1 MEALFLQIVNVGIMA
16 GWIVLAVLL
25 LRLCLKKAP
34 RWITCLLW
42 GLVALRLI
50 LPVSLESALSLIP
63 SEQTVPS
70 DITTMETPSIHT
82 GVTVIDRPLNEML
95 QTVVPTPPAQPSL
108 PSTDPAPSTPPSG
121 QEDQSQ
127 TAHALIET
135 AVTVG
140 AWVWLAGVVGMV
152 LYGLFSIWQVRRRV
166 LDAVHLR
173 ENIWQSD
180 RIATP
185 FILGVFR
192 PRIYLPYQ
200 LGENTVE
207 QVLFHEQAH
216 LHRRDHWIKPFSFF
230 LLSVYWFNPLLWVA
244 YILLCRD
251 IEVACDQRVLLQLP
265 EQEHKQYAFALL
277 ECGAQRRTIAA
288 CPLAFGEVGVKQR
301 IKNVLHYR
309 KPLLWVVIASLLVC
323 SVAAVCL
330 LTVPESD
337 LVVLDSQEVEPDHER
352 CFYGSDTD
360 GSIIPGGLEWL
371 WDHAENPRD
380 KGKSDI
386 PLVLTRSET
395 ELNEL
400 IDAMSDPQWGVDMRD
415 WFELDKYD
423 ESYFEQNAI
432 VSLFISCNTN
442 YYDYTVTLE
451 QTNKGL
457 RYVIRT
463 SGHGNSLFGGPPDR
477 CQYLLLFEVPRDTAK
492 QTKDYMTLLGD
503 STLQESVDGVVQPL
517 GNIDLDGD
525 GTEETLQIWHDG
537 ISLDTTDVL
546 VYEADG
552 TLVLNETVF
561 NDYYSQCYLIPQDD
575 GSAKLLFVES
585 EEDINDGSK
594 SFGVVTY
601 KNGVRTLEAQEYFY
615 IPNILTNADGFISY
629 ANNLSAYLKDA
640 VLLYEMENGTLYYD
654 DGLGDTRRYQPL
666 CWLDAYRKSDDDTP
680 QDMLENVV
688 SSLQDEAVTAFE
700 VDLNQNGQ
708 KETLTLVTYLS
719 NTALKRA
726 LLLRDEEGRIGNSF
740 SIHTYFYD
748 SALNQDTVA
757 VYLVRESRKKERLL
771 MVANYGKDDC
781 YAAYLTKN
789 GTESF
794 LPDNNTENYGRQL
807 DEVLQNSATLLF
819 TVNAQGELTFAKTQM
834 FTYRPSTFSRTY
846 RVEVEV
852 DTDSFGA
859 ERVSTLSVWNKRRTK
874 LQQKFVFADFAYDA
888 YEYLVSTGRALYKQD
903 VTFDGC
909 EELLIEVA
917 NSARYVDFAVFRW
930 DAREKQFVWLATPL
944 RNPAIDMEN
953 QAVRTHTSGDQIS
966 SYSIW
971 SYDESQQDFVC
982 THSLYFER
990 NEQTTG
996 NEDAMRLFVSENG
1009 KETELLVPGEPYA
1022 LDKAHPQMAPFY
1034 EDGSLW
1040 DLDSDI
1046 WNRYFFQSISDE
1058 NQSAESQND
1067 ESQSD
1072 ESQSDES
1079 QNDESQN
1086 DESQRDES
1094 QSDESQES
1102 DKTNSNRQPSDD
1114 ASDGDEAVSGSI
1126 ANDNPNEDTI
1136 DAINVADVVDRSKEE
1151 AISTLEEQGF
1161 NVVVLEEYHYS
1172 VEKGVI
1178 ISQSPDANTLQ
1189 LPGSNIII
1197 YVSKGWQTATVTY
1210 DACGGDVSPSK
1221 ETYKLT
1227 DPYGSLPVPTRIGYT
1242 FTGWYTE
1249 EFDGTQITESTKIT
1263 DPSAYTLYA
1272 HWDANTYVVSF
1283 DSNGGSEAPAHRN
1296 VTFGSAYGDLGTVS
1310 KEGFDFQGWFTAAE
1324 GGTKVTNDSL
1334 VARAKNHTLFAQWD
1348 IAIYEYTILYRSCNG
1363 TDLGSMTVSFQ
1374 HGTTNTITPP
1384 DFNGYQT
1391 PLGRVIR
1398 CDTTSERTITFV
1410 YDPYEEGYAKTV
1422 DRGVWYA
1429 EGDKDILRY
1438 EVKVQCQN
1446 RTENSVEIRFTWTNF
1461 IIAYQTYLYR
1471 QNFSVYIDGNYV
1483 GDYWI
1488 GPHRFLQPNIT
1499 GSGTSPNWITVP
1511 LSTTEQH
1518 EITFEGDFWDSNV
1531 KGRWSG
1537 TFTVPAY

>member
-1 MEALFLQIVNVGIMA
+1 MEALFLQILNVGIMA

-42 GLVALRLI
+42 GLVALRLV
-50 LPVSLESALSLIP
+50 LPVSLESAFSLIP
-63 SEQTVPS
+63 SEQTVPN
-70 DITTMETPSIHT
+70 DIATMETPSIHT

-95 QTVVPTPPAQPSL
+95 QTVVPTLPAADSV
-108 PSTDPAPSTPPSG
+108 PSTPPSG
-121 QEDQSQ
+121 EAGGTKNDFSTLETVV
-127 TAHALIET
+127 TAGSWIWL
-135 AVTVG
+135 VG
-140 AWVWLAGVVGMV
+140 VASMA

-166 LDAVHLR
+166 LDAVYLK

-185 FILGVFR
+185 FILGIFR
-192 PRIYLPYQ
+192 PRIYLPYR
-200 LGENTVE
+200 LGENTIE
-207 QVLFHEQAH
+207 QVLFHERAH
-216 LHRRDHWIKPFSFF
+216 LRRRDHWIKPFSFF
-230 LLSVYWFNPLLWVA
+230 LLAVYWFNPLLWVA

-251 IEVACDQRVLLQLP
+251 IEVACDQRVLRQLP
-265 EQEHKQYAFALL
+265 PHEHKQYAFALL
-277 ECGAQRRTIAA
+277 ECGVQRRTIAA

-337 LVVLDSQEVEPDHER
+337 LVVLNSREVEPDHER

-360 GSIIPGGLEWL
+360 GSIVPGGLEWL

-492 QTKDYMTLLGD
+492 QTKDYKTLLGD
-503 STLQESVDGVVQPL
+503 SILQESVDGVVQPL

-525 GTEETLQIWHDG
+525 GTEEILQIWHDG

-561 NDYYSQCYLIPQDD
+561 NHYYSQCYLLPQDD

-640 VLLYEMENGTLYYD
+640 VLLYEMENGTLYYGD
-654 DGLGDTRRYQPL
+654 DLGDTPRYQPL
-666 CWLDAYRKSDDDTP
+666 RWLDAYRKSDDDTP

-688 SSLQDEAVTAFE
+688 SSLQDETVTALE
-700 VDLNQNGQ
+700 VDLNQNGR

-726 LLLRDEEGRIGNSF
+726 LLLRDDEGRIGNSF

-794 LPDNNTENYGRQL
+794 LSDNNTESYGRQL

-819 TVNAQGELTFAKTQM
+819 TVNAQGELTLAKTQM
-834 FTYRPSTFSRTY
+834 FTYRPSTFSRSY

-852 DTDSFGA
+852 ETDTFGA

-930 DAREKQFVWLATPL
+930 DAREKQFAWLATPL

-953 QAVRTHTSGDQIS
+953 QVVRTHTSGDQIS

-982 THSLYFER
+982 TYSLYFER

-996 NEDAMRLFVSENG
+996 KEDAMRLLVSENG
-1009 KETELLVPGEPYA
+1009 KETKLFVPGEPYA
-1022 LDKAHPQMAPFY
+1022 LDKTHPQVAPFY

-1046 WNRYFFQSISDE
+1046 WTRYFFQSISDE
-1058 NQSAESQND
+1058 NQSEASRDD

-1072 ESQSDES
+1072 ESH
-1079 QNDESQN
+1079 NDESLN
-1086 DESQRDES
+1086 DKE
-1094 QSDESQES
+1094 QSDVSQGDDTQSNEDTET
-1102 DKTNSNRQPSDD
+1102 DKTNPPNPPLDD
-1114 ASDGDEAVSGSI
+1114 ISVDDEPMSGSMT
-1126 ANDNPNEDTI
+1126 EDTSNT
-1136 DAINVADVVDRSKEE
+1136 DAINAIKVSDVVNKPKGE
-1151 AISTLEEQGF
+1151 ATSTLKEQGF
-1161 NVVVLEEYHYS
+1161 NVVVFEEYDYY
-1172 VEKGVI
+1172 VEKGNVI
-1178 ISQSPDANTLQ
+1178 RQSPDTDMLQ
-1189 LPGSNIII
+1189 LPGSNIVL

-1210 DACGGDVSPSK
+1210 DACGGDVSASK
-1221 ETYKLT
+1221 KTYKLT
-1227 DPYGSLPVPTRIGYT
+1227 DSYGSLPVPTRTGYT
-1242 FTGWYTE
+1242 FAGWYTE
-1249 EFDGTQITESTKIT
+1249 ESGGTEITENTEIT

-1272 HWDANTYVVSF
+1272 HWDANIYSLSF
-1283 DSNGGSEAPAHRN
+1283 DANGGSEAPADRA
-1296 VTFGSAYGDLGTVS
+1296 VAFGSAYGDLGTVS
-1310 KEGFDFQGWFTAAE
+1310 KEGFDFQGWYTAAE
-1324 GGTKVTNDSL
+1324 GGTKIVNDSL
-1334 VARAKNHTLFAQWD
+1334 VAIAENHTLYAQWD
-1348 IAIYEYTILYRSCNG
+1348 VAVYEYTILYRSCNG

-1384 DFNGYQT
+1384 DFKGYQT

-1446 RTENSVEIRFTWTNF
+1446 RTENSVEIRFTWTNY

>member
-121 QEDQSQ
+121 QENQSQ

-207 QVLFHEQAH
+207 QVLFHERAH

-330 LTVPESD
+330 LTVP
-337 LVVLDSQEVEPDHER
+337 P
-352 CFYGSDTD
+352 
-360 GSIIPGGLEWL
+360 
-371 WDHAENPRD
+371 
-380 KGKSDI
+380 
-386 PLVLTRSET
+386 
-395 ELNEL
+395 
-400 IDAMSDPQWGVDMRD
+400 
-415 WFELDKYD
+415 
-423 ESYFEQNAI
+423 
-432 VSLFISCNTN
+432 VS
-442 YYDYTVTLE
+442 
-451 QTNKGL
+451 
-457 RYVIRT
+457 
-463 SGHGNSLFGGPPDR
+463 
-477 CQYLLLFEVPRDTAK
+477 
-492 QTKDYMTLLGD
+492 
-503 STLQESVDGVVQPL
+503 
-517 GNIDLDGD
+517 
-525 GTEETLQIWHDG
+525 
-537 ISLDTTDVL
+537 
-546 VYEADG
+546 
-552 TLVLNETVF
+552 
-561 NDYYSQCYLIPQDD
+561 
-575 GSAKLLFVES
+575 
-585 EEDINDGSK
+585 
-594 SFGVVTY
+594 
-601 KNGVRTLEAQEYFY
+601 
-615 IPNILTNADGFISY
+615 
-629 ANNLSAYLKDA
+629 
-640 VLLYEMENGTLYYD
+640 
-654 DGLGDTRRYQPL
+654 
-666 CWLDAYRKSDDDTP
+666 
-680 QDMLENVV
+680 
-688 SSLQDEAVTAFE
+688 
-700 VDLNQNGQ
+700 
-708 KETLTLVTYLS
+708 
-719 NTALKRA
+719 
-726 LLLRDEEGRIGNSF
+726 
-740 SIHTYFYD
+740 
-748 SALNQDTVA
+748 
-757 VYLVRESRKKERLL
+757 
-771 MVANYGKDDC
+771 
-781 YAAYLTKN
+781 
-789 GTESF
+789 
-794 LPDNNTENYGRQL
+794 
-807 DEVLQNSATLLF
+807 
-819 TVNAQGELTFAKTQM
+819 
-834 FTYRPSTFSRTY
+834 
-846 RVEVEV
+846 
-852 DTDSFGA
+852 
-859 ERVSTLSVWNKRRTK
+859 
-874 LQQKFVFADFAYDA
+874 
-888 YEYLVSTGRALYKQD
+888 
-903 VTFDGC
+903 
-909 EELLIEVA
+909 
-917 NSARYVDFAVFRW
+917 
-930 DAREKQFVWLATPL
+930 
-944 RNPAIDMEN
+944 
-953 QAVRTHTSGDQIS
+953 
-966 SYSIW
+966 
-971 SYDESQQDFVC
+971 
-982 THSLYFER
+982 
-990 NEQTTG
+990 
-996 NEDAMRLFVSENG
+996 
-1009 KETELLVPGEPYA
+1009 
-1022 LDKAHPQMAPFY
+1022 
-1034 EDGSLW
+1034 
-1040 DLDSDI
+1040 
-1046 WNRYFFQSISDE
+1046 
-1058 NQSAESQND
+1058 D

-1079 QNDESQN
+1079 QNDESQSDESQSDESQGDESQGDESQSHESQS

-1094 QSDESQES
+1094 RRDESQES

-1249 EFDGTQITESTKIT
+1249 KLDGTQITESTKIT

-1272 HWDANTYVVSF
+1272 HWDANNYVVSF
-1283 DSNGGSEAPAHRN
+1283 DSNGGSEAPADRS

-1324 GGTKVTNDSL
+1324 GGIKVTNDSL

-1348 IAIYEYTILYRSCNG
+1348 VAVYEYTILYRSCNG
-1363 TDLGSMTVSFQ
+1363 TDLGSTTVSYQ

-1438 EVKVQCQN
+1438 EVNVQCQN
-1446 RTENSVEIRFTWTNF
+1446 RTENSVEIRVTWTNS
-1461 IIAYQTYLYR
+1461 IIGNHNYAYKQNYNVYVNGYLIVEDWLGPFNTPATGAGAGKGR
-1471 QNFSVYIDGNYV
+1471 ST
-1483 GDYWI
+1483 YWI
-1488 GPHRFLQPNIT
+1488 TI
-1499 GSGTSPNWITVP
+1499 P

-1518 EITFEGDFWDSNV
+1518 EITFEGEFWDS
-1531 KGRWSG
+1531 KKRGRWSG